1 MSCRFHFLLLLS
13 LKILYSD
20 THTHRYRIW
29 ILAISHRFF
38 SFIFTIKYYY
48 YIYTKKNARY
58 FFLFSFF
65 LLFGCLFFISIST
78 LLIPITTTCTF
89 CESILAIFFSFRDK
103 LKRENCKMNI
113 CGLENF
119 DFNTD
124 VVVVVGVGGKE
135 GIYIY
140 LTAVTSEKKYMKWKI
155 NI

>member
-1 MSCRFHFLLLLS
+1 MSCRFHFFLFLLLS

-124 VVVVVGVGGKE
+124 VGGRKR
-135 GIYIY
+135 GNLYISY
-140 LTAVTSEKKYMKWKI
+140 GRDKWKKI
-155 NI
+155 YEVKN